1 MQLIYHM
8 VDDRVNEA
16 ITILGTFSLYQ
27 DTRFILYTDHQ
38 FYRSLVNDR
47 EKEATAN
54 LYNT

>member
-1 MQLIYHM
+1 M

-16 ITILGTFSLYQ
+16 ITISGIFSLYQ
-27 DTRFILYTDHQ
+27 DTRFILYGDHQ

-47 EKEATAN
+47 EKVATAN

>member
-1 MQLIYHM
+1 M

-16 ITILGTFSLYQ
+16 ITILRTFSLYQ

-47 EKEATAN
+47 EKVATAN